1 MNVKKTKK
9 SMNFIPYLLLIAFV
23 CGAYLYLNTFGRK
36 VNTLDY
42 NELVKELANN
52 NVTEIDVTP
61 KSSSG
66 IYVIT
71 GKLEGY
77 KKTEIFSVSVP
88 YTDTVISSIYSYAE
102 NNNLKVTTNS
112 NPENSIWLTILFNVV
127 PFIMIGALLYVMF
140 VKLGNNGKGTF
151 DFGKSRAKLS
161 ENGGTKTFKDVAGL
175 KEAMLLTILLS
186 CLRHIDFQSYFL
198 IHSIFRNFVWI

>member
-71 GKLEGY
+71 GKL
-77 KKTEIFSVSVP
+77 
-88 YTDTVISSIYSYAE
+88 
-102 NNNLKVTTNS
+102 
-112 NPENSIWLTILFNVV
+112 
-127 PFIMIGALLYVMF
+127 
-140 VKLGNNGKGTF
+140 
-151 DFGKSRAKLS
+151 
-161 ENGGTKTFKDVAGL
+161 
-175 KEAMLLTILLS
+175 
-186 CLRHIDFQSYFL
+186 
-198 IHSIFRNFVWI
+198 